1 MTRTQPTMPRLQS
14 NDHAASTGDEK
25 ARTNQVYHWTKSTP
39 GVPKH
44 MNAANT
50 KFYSIFLNNFSHTIT
65 LLTLLTLTLTL
76 TVTLW
81 SLFGACFVSVECWK
95 LIHPP
100 LANGFFFFA
109 FLQTVEN
116 IFSFSSSKCN
126 HRNSFFHSWQNLHF
140 GTFFGGPSSAEDAI
154 FRLSSTWTWH
164 AYTIVRDTRS
174 SCGGLMTWKAQI
186 HEGGHRVNFDRNLPS
201 TCLSCSIIL
210 NVDNLI
216 KVLKCVQLT
225 KIIL

>member
-76 TVTLW
+76 TLTVTLW

-109 FLQTVEN
+109 F
-116 IFSFSSSKCN
+116 FSSSKCN

-140 GTFFGGPSSAEDAI
+140 GTFFGGPSSAED
-154 FRLSSTWTWH
+154 
-164 AYTIVRDTRS
+164 TRIHRRPDAVGAAAS
-174 SCGGLMTWKAQI
+174 LWKA
-186 HEGGHRVNFDRNLPS
+186 RPLPS
-201 TCLSCSIIL
+201 HKRPGERRA
-210 NVDNLI
+210 VG
-216 KVLKCVQLT
+216 
-225 KIIL
+225 